1 MKKLTL
7 LCAALLIAG
16 VAVAETDYLA
26 SDWVD
31 ALKEGRT
38 YNTRGKTGLLVTPR
52 VSGTLYVDTIAEQ
65 TSGSGVTLDGVTLK
79 DGATVANTIS
89 EKTAG
94 NGVAVDGVK
103 LKDGSYLIWSN
114 NQEIY
119 GQYPA
124 ALVVHM
130 PTARASG
137 GVTNAAQFLLI
148 STDTNIVDGWVSDIA
163 GLQARDSDGNTN
175 AYAWIRITID
185 DQTEGTE
192 DASWSFPTK
201 IDGSNVEQF
210 KITAAG
216 IETPGSVATDT
227 IVEKTAGNGVVAD
240 SVTLK
245 DGGVQTSILPITTYG
260 IGAVP
265 AAVTGTV
272 TVTEY
277 GDGINHRTLLRA
289 VDMPIVMAEGGT
301 GTNGVGSTKIYDF
314 PEGVIELEGCS
325 VANYAITVDTNALDN
340 ADGGDWSFGTAA
352 AGGASGLASTE
363 VDFIASTGV
372 DPITNVVFAYTATDA
387 AWDGST
393 TAKDLYANQEV
404 DDGDIAAACTNLVSF
419 DMTID
424 WRNLGDD

>member
-79 DGATVANTIS
+79 DGATVAN
-89 EKTAG
+89 
-94 NGVAVDGVK
+94 
-103 LKDGSYLIWSN
+103 
-114 NQEIY
+114 
-119 GQYPA
+119 
-124 ALVVHM
+124 
-130 PTARASG
+130 
-137 GVTNAAQFLLI
+137 
-148 STDTNIVDGWVSDIA
+148 
-163 GLQARDSDGNTN
+163 
-175 AYAWIRITID
+175 
-185 DQTEGTE
+185 
-192 DASWSFPTK
+192 
-201 IDGSNVEQF
+201 
-210 KITAAG
+210 
-216 IETPGSVATDT
+216 T